1 MINSFNHIIEILF
14 NIGLVLNVI
23 ILMPQT
29 YKIYRFKDAKSVS
42 LISFVGI
49 NFIQLMTILHGI
61 IQKDWALALGMIASL
76 IVSVTL
82 TVGILLY
89 GNKAFKARARVL

>member
-1 MINSFNHIIEILF
+1 MRNILIYLIEILF

-23 ILMPQT
+23 ILMPQA

-42 LISFVGI
+42 LISVVGI
-49 NFIQLMTILHGI
+49 NFIQLMTALHGI
-61 IQKDWALALGMIASL
+61 IQKDWALTLGMAASL
-76 IVSVTL
+76 IISTIV

-89 GNKAFKARARVL
+89 GDKAFKARVL